1 MQWELRS
8 HGVELEEG
16 VREHV
21 ERRLQFALSR
31 FGSKIGR
38 IVVSLSDL
46 NGPKGGID
54 KKCQIVVQMR
64 GMSDIIADIVDTGW
78 IVAIDR
84 ATNRISHSVSRQM
97 ERSRS
102 FERESAAGV

>member
-1 MQWELRS
+1 MQWELRN

-31 FGSKIGR
+31 FGSKIAR

-46 NGPKGGID
+46 NGPRGGMD
-54 KKCQIVVQMR
+54 KSCQIVVR
-64 GMSDIIADIVDTGW
+64 LKGMSDVIADIVDTGW

-84 ATNRISHSVSRQM
+84 ATNRIGHSVSRQM
-97 ERSRS
+97 ERSRG
-102 FERESAAGV
+102 FERESAAGN